1 MVSLGSCGRGA
12 MTTIVV
18 KETLRK
24 CPSDPARLSTTT
36 SSTSKSSLTP
46 ATKSAAAASKSSS
59 STSALHLAPFSKC
72 VLTLDGYNYVIS
84 KSNNTHTYRRQQLL
98 LKLLFFF
105 SRMGGLGWG
114 GGAFGLEIYSVHL
127 TLIIDLHLFFFKCSN
142 RFSPVLLWKVC
153 RSRERLLNFAFLFI

>member
-1 MVSLGSCGRGA
+1 

-105 SRMGGLGWG
+105 RGWEGWG
-114 GGAFGLEIYSVHL
+114 EGGGHL
-127 TLIIDLHLFFFKCSN
+127 
-142 RFSPVLLWKVC
+142 VLK
-153 RSRERLLNFAFLFI
+153 FIACT